1 MHYTQKHC
9 QAAYGSIFFVCP
21 ADALPL
27 LHALMLLSALVARS
41 FLRCY
46 IPAYSCLLFAL
57 MPLCG
62 LQCHTLTRCCV
73 CLAVLLL
80 HHVQGAR
87 FCHLFPLLLLM
98 LSNLSDIPTMA
109 VSFYCPADALLTALC
124 CDAFIGSFGSL
135 FPAVGYPCICLLYAR
150 SDAFVCLTVAYPHT
164 LTACPLPSCSC

>member
-109 VSFYCPADALLTALC
+109 ASFSFVLLMRSQLLHALMPLSALVARFFLRCYILHMPA
-124 CDAFIGSFGSL
+124 FRSL
-135 FPAVGYPCICLLYAR
+135 
-150 SDAFVCLTVAYPHT
+150 
-164 LTACPLPSCSC
+164 